1 MLHGWARHQIGS
13 FQLDMNWEIDSGNV
27 LVLFGRS
34 GAGKTMTLRAIAG
47 LLQPDEGH
55 VQLDERV
62 LFSTM
67 NTIAVPPHM
76 RSIAY
81 VPQTNSLFPH
91 LNVRSNIE
99 YGFKSLTHEDKNT
112 LIERFQLTELQE
124 RQIWELSGGEKQRV
138 SLARAFASRPAA
150 LLLDEPFSSLDD
162 NLRASMRDEL
172 RSIFRESKIPV
183 ILVTHDYED
192 AIKLGDVVQMIEN
205 GESSVR
211 GSPESIL
218 GGSHVGLLPDLMR
231 KDNVLSIVVNKL
243 EPEFGTM
250 IGISNGV
257 PLVLPFVESEVGDE
271 LFFGISS
278 KDVVVSAEKP
288 LKIGAENIIEG
299 RIEHINFHRTGYE
312 ITIDCGVQMV
322 SYVTQPAFK
331 NMELELSAHVWVI
344 SQTSSWDIIEDKLSA
359 LR

>member
-62 LFSTM
+62 LFSTI

-99 YGFKSLTHEDKNT
+99 YGFKSIAHEDKNT

-218 GGSHVGLLPDLMR
+218 GGSHVGLQPDLMR
-231 KDNVLSIVVNKL
+231 KDNVLSIVINKL

-288 LKIGAENIIEG
+288 LKIGAENVIEG
-299 RIEHINFHRTGYE
+299 HIEHINFHRTGYE

-331 NMELELSAHVWVI
+331 KLELELSAQVWVI
-344 SQTSSWDIIEDKLSA
+344 SQTSSWDVIEDKLSA
-359 LR
+359 MR